1 MKSSLWFNMAAGAVL
16 ATGLGIMGMQ
26 LFSDNLY
33 ASDVEA
39 VGYPVDAEEGSSA
52 SATKGPELLPN
63 WGALFGDAAQLAAY
77 QANGEKVTKVCQS
90 CHDFSA
96 AAANKTGPA
105 LAGVVG
111 RAAGSFGGF
120 GYSEPMKAFG
130 QSWSYDQLNAFL
142 QSPKKLVD
150 GTSMSFAGLPK
161 AEDRIAAI
169 AYLRSI
175 SPSAPPIPAADPAR
189 DPAAAAAAGAAATP
203 AAPEA
208 DGAATA
214 NAVAPA
220 AALAPAKAATP
231 AAAPAH

>member
-1 MKSSLWFNMAAGAVL
+1 MKGSLWFNMAAGAVL

-26 LFSDNLY
+26 MFSDNLY
-33 ASDVEA
+33 ASNVEA

-111 RAAGSFGGF
+111 RAAGSYAGF
-120 GYSEPMKAFG
+120 GYSAPMKAFG
-130 QSWSYDQLNAFL
+130 QSWSYDQLNSFL

-175 SPSAPPIPAADPAR
+175 SPSAPAIPAPDPAR
-189 DPAAAAAAGAAATP
+189 DPAAAAAATEAAPANAVAGNAVAPTAAAT
-203 AAPEA
+203 
-208 DGAATA
+208 T

-220 AALAPAKAATP
+220 AA
-231 AAAPAH
+231 PAH